1 MKVLVV
7 FAQLRRASFT
17 GALLDRFVGGLLEAD
32 HVVEIADLYREGF
45 NPCFREED
53 FAQFREGG
61 MMPADALRD
70 KARVEAA
77 DALGFVFPV
86 WRWSFLAILKG
97 WMIASVL
104 KAGLMISDWRRLLV
118 SFASEKPSCL
128 AVAGPTIRLIAG
140 LGTTA
145 RCSANSIPGS

>member
-7 FAQLRRASFT
+7 FAQPRHASFT
-17 GALLDRFVGGLLEAD
+17 GALLDQFVGGLLEAD

-97 WMIASVL
+97 WIDRVCSQGWAYDFRL
-104 KAGLMISDWRRLLV
+104 ERLLD